1 MVATFLYEC
10 ILTSLKNKRCSIDCI
25 NIQPNQKINMSRYC
39 HGKTTLRLVKGKQH
53 CELCDSRQMCLDAW
67 LDKELIN
74 DFDQLDLARGTYHK
88 GQALYKQEDHFRAV
102 FIIQSG
108 SVKVEKTLEDG
119 THHVNGFYFR
129 GDLLGL
135 DSIGNKLYN
144 YDAIALE
151 TTKIC
156 KIPYG
161 QLEIL
166 SSSIPRL
173 QQKIISLLSSKMHQA
188 NNLLIDSRYLSADKR
203 LLLFLKSLCERNLL
217 QTRGGKSKI
226 YLPMPKSDIASYLGI
241 RAESL
246 SRILANLQKQG
257 VISNRFKYIEISDI
271 DAAMRM
277 ICKS

>member
-1 MVATFLYEC
+1 MYSHVFEN
-10 ILTSLKNKRCSIDCI
+10 NKRCSVDCI
-25 NIQPNQKINMSRYC
+25 NNQPNQNINMSRYC
-39 HGKTTLRLVKGKQH
+39 HGKTPLRLVKGKQH
-53 CELCDSRQMCLDAW
+53 CELCDSRQMCLNAW
-67 LDKELIN
+67 LDKGLIS
-74 DFDQLDLARGTYHK
+74 DIDQLNLARGTYQK
-88 GQALYKQEDHFRAV
+88 GQAIYRLEDHFRAI

-135 DSIGNKLYN
+135 DSIGNNQYN

-151 TTKIC
+151 TTRIC
-156 KIPYG
+156 KIPYA
-161 QLEIL
+161 QLEML

-173 QQKIISLLSSKMHQA
+173 QQKIISLLSSKMHQT
-188 NNLLIDSRYLSADKR
+188 NNLLIDNRYLSADKR
-203 LLLFLKSLCERNLL
+203 LLLFLKSLCERDLL
-217 QTRGGKSKI
+217 QTRGSKSRI
-226 YLPMPKSDIASYLGI
+226 YLPMPKTDLASYLGI

-257 VISNRFKYIEISDI
+257 VISNRFKYIEINDI
-271 DAAMRM
+271 DAAMRV